1 MATAKKNG
9 LGKGLDSLIT
19 NKVNT
24 TKTTATTKPA
34 TKKDEKV
41 VEGVLVNI
49 NKVEPN
55 REQPRKN
62 FDEDALL
69 ELAESIKQF
78 GVLQPLL
85 VQQKDDYYEI
95 IAGERRWRAAK
106 LANLKEVP
114 VIIKKLTEQ
123 EVVEISLIENIQ
135 RKDLTPLEEAAAYQ
149 TLMETY
155 GLTQQQVAEAVGRSR
170 SAVANSIRLLSISE
184 NVQEMLRDKKLTEG
198 HAKVLAG
205 VADKDTQE
213 KLATECIENGW
224 TVRELEKAIA
234 ALETNKKAEKKIKRT
249 ITNPMYTEFEIR
261 VNQAT
266 DKLRV
271 SLSEDKKGGS
281 KLDVKFSSDVD
292 VDKILNALAE
302 LLMNC

>member
-1 MATAKKNG
+1 MK
-9 LGKGLDSLIT
+9 
-19 NKVNT
+19 
-24 TKTTATTKPA
+24 
-34 TKKDEKV
+34 
-41 VEGVLVNI
+41 I
-49 NKVEPN
+49 NEVEPN
-55 REQPRKN
+55 RDQPRKN

-69 ELAESIKQF
+69 ELSDSIKQF

-85 VQQKDDYYEI
+85 VRKRKDYYEI

-170 SAVANSIRLLSISE
+170 SAVANSIRLLSLSE

-213 KLATECIENGW
+213 KLATECIEKGW

>member
-1 MATAKKNG
+1 MAKKS
-9 LGKGLDSLIT
+9 KMDRGLDSLFFDNSI
-19 NKVNT
+19 
-24 TKTTATTKPA
+24 
-34 TKKDEKV
+34 DEIARSDSESEKNDDGENGISTV
-41 VEGVLVNI
+41 RISLI
-49 NKVEPN
+49 EPDKN
-55 REQPRKN
+55 QPRSE
-62 FDEDALL
+62 FDEDALN
-69 ELAESIKQF
+69 ELAENIRQH
-78 GVLQPLL
+78 GVLQPIL
-85 VQQKDDYYEI
+85 VRPLDNGGYKI
-95 IAGERRWRAAK
+95 VAGERRWRAAR
-106 LANLKEVP
+106 LAGLDEVP
-114 VIIKKLTEQ
+114 VYIKELTDLEAA
-123 EVVEISLIENIQ
+123 EISLIENIQ

-170 SAVANSIRLLSISE
+170 SAVANSIRLLSLSE

-205 VADKDTQE
+205 VADKDTQ
-213 KLATECIENGW
+213 NGW

-234 ALETNKKAEKKIKRT
+234 AFETNKKAEKKIKRT

>member
-1 MATAKKNG
+1 MAKKS
-9 LGKGLDSLIT
+9 KMDRGLDSLFFDNSI
-19 NKVNT
+19 
-24 TKTTATTKPA
+24 
-34 TKKDEKV
+34 DEVTRSDSGSVKNDDGENGISTV
-41 VEGVLVNI
+41 RISLI
-49 NKVEPN
+49 EPDKN
-55 REQPRKN
+55 QPRSE
-62 FDEDALL
+62 FDEDALN
-69 ELAESIKQF
+69 ELAENIRQH
-78 GVLQPLL
+78 GVLQPIL
-85 VQQKDDYYEI
+85 VRPLDNGGYKI
-95 IAGERRWRAAK
+95 VAGERRWRAAR
-106 LANLKEVP
+106 LAGLDEIPVYIKE
-114 VIIKKLTEQ
+114 LTDLEAA
-123 EVVEISLIENIQ
+123 EISLIENIQ

-170 SAVANSIRLLSISE
+170 SAVANSIRLLSLSE

-213 KLATECIENGW
+213 KLAAECIENGW

-234 ALETNKKAEKKIKRT
+234 VLETNKKAEKKIKRT

>member
-1 MATAKKNG
+1 MAKKS
-9 LGKGLDSLIT
+9 KMDRGLDSLFFDNSI
-19 NKVNT
+19 
-24 TKTTATTKPA
+24 
-34 TKKDEKV
+34 DEVTRSDSGSVKNDDGENGISTV
-41 VEGVLVNI
+41 RISLI
-49 NKVEPN
+49 EPDKN
-55 REQPRKN
+55 QPRSE
-62 FDEDALL
+62 FDEDALN
-69 ELAESIKQF
+69 ELAENIRQHGYKI
-78 GVLQPLL
+78 V
-85 VQQKDDYYEI
+85 
-95 IAGERRWRAAK
+95 AGERRWRAAR
-106 LANLKEVP
+106 LAGLDEIPVYIKE
-114 VIIKKLTEQ
+114 LTDLEAA
-123 EVVEISLIENIQ
+123 EISLIENIQ

-170 SAVANSIRLLSISE
+170 SAVANSIRLLSLSE

-213 KLATECIENGW
+213 KLAAECIENGW

-234 ALETNKKAEKKIKRT
+234 VLETNKKAEKKIKRT

>member
-1 MATAKKNG
+1 MAKKS
-9 LGKGLDSLIT
+9 KMDRGLDSLFFDNSI
-19 NKVNT
+19 
-24 TKTTATTKPA
+24 
-34 TKKDEKV
+34 DEIARSDSESEKNDDGENGISTV
-41 VEGVLVNI
+41 RISLI
-49 NKVEPN
+49 EPDKN
-55 REQPRKN
+55 QPRSE
-62 FDEDALL
+62 FDEDALN
-69 ELAESIKQF
+69 ELAENIRQH
-78 GVLQPLL
+78 GVLQPIL
-85 VQQKDDYYEI
+85 VRPLDNGGYNI
-95 IAGERRWRAAK
+95 VAGERRWRAAR
-106 LANLKEVP
+106 LAGLDEIPVYIKE
-114 VIIKKLTEQ
+114 LTDLEAA
-123 EVVEISLIENIQ
+123 EISLIENIQ

-170 SAVANSIRLLSISE
+170 SAVANSIRLLSLSE

-205 VADKDTQE
+205 VVDKDTQE

>member
-1 MATAKKNG
+1 
-9 LGKGLDSLIT
+9 
-19 NKVNT
+19 
-24 TKTTATTKPA
+24 
-34 TKKDEKV
+34 
-41 VEGVLVNI
+41 
-49 NKVEPN
+49 
-55 REQPRKN
+55 
-62 FDEDALL
+62 
-69 ELAESIKQF
+69 
-78 GVLQPLL
+78 
-85 VQQKDDYYEI
+85 
-95 IAGERRWRAAK
+95 
-106 LANLKEVP
+106 
-114 VIIKKLTEQ
+114 
-123 EVVEISLIENIQ
+123 
-135 RKDLTPLEEAAAYQ
+135 
-149 TLMETY
+149 METY

-170 SAVANSIRLLSISE
+170 SAVANSIRLLSLSE

-213 KLATECIENGW
+213 KLAAECIENGW

>member
-1 MATAKKNG
+1 MAKKS
-9 LGKGLDSLIT
+9 KMDRGLDSLFFDNSI
-19 NKVNT
+19 
-24 TKTTATTKPA
+24 
-34 TKKDEKV
+34 DEIARSDSESVKNDDGENGISTV
-41 VEGVLVNI
+41 RISLI
-49 NKVEPN
+49 EPDKN
-55 REQPRKN
+55 QPRSE
-62 FDEDALL
+62 FDEDALN
-69 ELAESIKQF
+69 ELAENIRQH
-78 GVLQPLL
+78 GVLQPIL
-85 VQQKDDYYEI
+85 VRPLDNGGYKI
-95 IAGERRWRAAK
+95 VAGERRWRAAR
-106 LANLKEVP
+106 LAGLDEIPVYIKE
-114 VIIKKLTEQ
+114 LTDLEAA
-123 EVVEISLIENIQ
+123 EISLIENIQ

-155 GLTQQQVAEAVGRSR
+155 GLGRSR
-170 SAVANSIRLLSISE
+170 SAVANSIRLLSLSE

>member
-1 MATAKKNG
+1 MAKKS
-9 LGKGLDSLIT
+9 KMDRGLDSLFFDNSI
-19 NKVNT
+19 
-24 TKTTATTKPA
+24 
-34 TKKDEKV
+34 DEIARSDSESVKNDDGENGISTV
-41 VEGVLVNI
+41 RISLI
-49 NKVEPN
+49 EPDKN
-55 REQPRKN
+55 QPRSE
-62 FDEDALL
+62 FDEDALN
-69 ELAESIKQF
+69 ELAENIRQH
-78 GVLQPLL
+78 GVLQPIL
-85 VQQKDDYYEI
+85 VRPLDNGGYKI
-95 IAGERRWRAAK
+95 VAGERRWRAAR
-106 LANLKEVP
+106 LAGLD
-114 VIIKKLTEQ
+114 
-123 EVVEISLIENIQ
+123 EI
-135 RKDLTPLEEAAAYQ
+135 P
-149 TLMETY
+149 
-155 GLTQQQVAEAVGRSR
+155 VGRSR
-170 SAVANSIRLLSISE
+170 SAVANSIRLLSLSE
-184 NVQEMLRDKKLTEG
+184 NVQEMLRNKKLTEG

-213 KLATECIENGW
+213 KLATECIEKGW
-224 TVRELEKAIA
+224 TVRELEKAIV

>member
-1 MATAKKNG
+1 MRI
-9 LGKGLDSLIT
+9 SLIE
-19 NKVNT
+19 
-24 TKTTATTKPA
+24 PD
-34 TKKDEKV
+34 KK
-41 VEGVLVNI
+41 
-49 NKVEPN
+49 
-55 REQPRKN
+55 QPRSE
-62 FDEDALL
+62 FDEDALN
-69 ELAESIKQF
+69 ELAENIRQH
-78 GVLQPLL
+78 GVLQPIL
-85 VQQKDDYYEI
+85 VRPLDNGGYKI
-95 IAGERRWRAAK
+95 VAGERRWRAAR
-106 LANLKEVP
+106 LAGLEEIPVYIKE
-114 VIIKKLTEQ
+114 LTDLEAA
-123 EVVEISLIENIQ
+123 EISLIENIQ

-155 GLTQQQVAEAVGRSR
+155 GLIQQQVAEAVGRSR
-170 SAVANSIRLLSISE
+170 SAVANSVRLLSLSE

-213 KLATECIENGW
+213 KLAAECIEKSW

-234 ALETNKKAEKKIKRT
+234 AFETKKKAEKKIKRT

>member
-1 MATAKKNG
+1 
-9 LGKGLDSLIT
+9 
-19 NKVNT
+19 
-24 TKTTATTKPA
+24 
-34 TKKDEKV
+34 
-41 VEGVLVNI
+41 
-49 NKVEPN
+49 
-55 REQPRKN
+55 
-62 FDEDALL
+62 
-69 ELAESIKQF
+69 
-78 GVLQPLL
+78 
-85 VQQKDDYYEI
+85 
-95 IAGERRWRAAK
+95 
-106 LANLKEVP
+106 
-114 VIIKKLTEQ
+114 
-123 EVVEISLIENIQ
+123 
-135 RKDLTPLEEAAAYQ
+135 
-149 TLMETY
+149 
-155 GLTQQQVAEAVGRSR
+155 
-170 SAVANSIRLLSISE
+170 
-184 NVQEMLRDKKLTEG
+184 MLRDKKLTEG

-213 KLATECIENGW
+213 KLAAECIENGW

>member
-1 MATAKKNG
+1 MAKKS
-9 LGKGLDSLIT
+9 KMDRGLDSLFFDNSI
-19 NKVNT
+19 
-24 TKTTATTKPA
+24 
-34 TKKDEKV
+34 DEIARSDSESVKNDDGENGISTV
-41 VEGVLVNI
+41 RISLI
-49 NKVEPN
+49 EPDKN
-55 REQPRKN
+55 QPRSE
-62 FDEDALL
+62 FDEDARN
-69 ELAESIKQF
+69 ELAENIRQH
-78 GVLQPLL
+78 GVLQPIL
-85 VQQKDDYYEI
+85 VRALDNGGYKI
-95 IAGERRWRAAK
+95 VAGERRWRAAR
-106 LANLKEVP
+106 LAGLDEIPVYIKE
-114 VIIKKLTEQ
+114 LTDLEAA
-123 EVVEISLIENIQ
+123 EISLIENIQ

-170 SAVANSIRLLSISE
+170 SAVANSIRLLSLSE

-224 TVRELEKAIA
+224 TVRELEKAIST
-234 ALETNKKAEKKIKRT
+234 LETNKKAEKKIKRT
-249 ITNPMYTEFEIR
+249 ITNPMDTEFEIR

>member
-1 MATAKKNG
+1 MAKKS
-9 LGKGLDSLIT
+9 KMDRGLDSLFFDNSI
-19 NKVNT
+19 
-24 TKTTATTKPA
+24 
-34 TKKDEKV
+34 DEIARSDSESVKNDDGENGISTV
-41 VEGVLVNI
+41 RISLI
-49 NKVEPN
+49 EPDKN
-55 REQPRKN
+55 QPRSE
-62 FDEDALL
+62 FDEDALN
-69 ELAESIKQF
+69 ELAENIRQH
-78 GVLQPLL
+78 GVLQPIL
-85 VQQKDDYYEI
+85 VRSLDNGGYKI
-95 IAGERRWRAAK
+95 VAGERRWRAAR
-106 LANLKEVP
+106 LAGLDEIPVYIKE
-114 VIIKKLTEQ
+114 LTDLEAA
-123 EVVEISLIENIQ
+123 EISLIENIQ

-170 SAVANSIRLLSISE
+170 SAVANSIRLLSLSE
-184 NVQEMLRDKKLTEG
+184 NVQKMLRDKKLTEG

-213 KLATECIENGW
+213 KLAAECIEKGW
-224 TVRELEKAIA
+224 TVRELEKAIT

-249 ITNPMYTEFEIR
+249 ITNSMYTEFEIR